1 MPAPHRPTA
10 HSMTRRA
17 SFRDYS
23 APGIYHITLT
33 VTDGLGPV
41 LGSVTGDLSQ
51 PEGSPEAPRVELT
64 AVGQMVEQQLTQ
76 AIPAHYPMV
85 EIQDHVVMPDHLHA
99 IIEVHGSLFNAG
111 GRHTHLG
118 QVIAGFKK
126 GCNHG
131 YWQIIGQTPEWGMPH
146 VPAAQQGTAAMQQGT
161 AAMQQGTAAMQQG
174 TAAMQQGTVAMQ
186 QGKPAAANAAN
197 ATNATAA
204 AAVTSAAGVSA
215 GRFSRPS
222 FKVPS
227 DASTLRTP
235 LWNPGYC
242 DVQPLRAGQLA
253 TQRAYIRANPR
264 SRLLRMSNRAWLT
277 AQRGAIDTRLT
288 PAALRGYLA
297 RECSAADLL
306 SLRLDPLMAR
316 LMLGPDGTIACDSYG
331 DRSLLERR
339 LLPVVCHRKD
349 KARRAEQLQRCFAA
363 ADEGAVLVSARIAPD
378 EQAIV
383 DAATEAGFPVVRV
396 IPDGMSD
403 RYHPSAELT
412 TLCAAG
418 LMLIVTPWHYR
429 QRPADGLVTV
439 GECKTMNCV
448 VQALCRLKD
457 EWWKDE

>member
-1 MPAPHRPTA
+1 MPTPYRPSA

-23 APGIYHITLT
+23 AAGLYHITIT
-33 VTDGLGPV
+33 VTDGLGQV
-41 LGSVTGDLSQ
+41 LGRVAGDLSV
-51 PEGSPEAPRVELT
+51 PDGTPGAPHVALT
-64 AVGQMVEQQLTQ
+64 PIGQMVEQELTQ
-76 AIPAHYPMV
+76 SIPAHYPMV

-99 IIEVHGSLFNAG
+99 IIEVHGNLVGANG
-111 GRHTHLG
+111 TPTHLG

-126 GCNHG
+126 GCNRG
-131 YWQIIGQTPEWGMPH
+131 YWQLIGQTPEWGMPH
-146 VPAAQQGTAAMQQGT
+146 VQQGAGN
-161 AAMQQGTAAMQQG
+161 
-174 TAAMQQGTVAMQ
+174 VQ
-186 QGKPAAANAAN
+186 QGKPAATNTAGTAN
-197 ATNATAA
+197 ATNGIAAATNGTAA
-204 AAVTSAAGVSA
+204 ATNGTAAATNTAGAANSTTTTPVGVSA

-222 FKVPS
+222 FKVAS

-242 DVQPLRAGQLA
+242 DVIPLRAGQLA
-253 TQRAYIRANPR
+253 IQRAYIRANPR
-264 SRLLRMSNRAWLT
+264 SRLMRMSNRAWLT
-277 AQRGAIDTRLT
+277 AQRGGIDTRLT

-306 SLRLDPLMAR
+306 PQRLDPLMTGL
-316 LMLGPDGTIACDSYG
+316 LMATDGTITCDSYG
-331 DRSLLERR
+331 DRSLLVRR

-383 DAATEAGFPVVRV
+383 DAATEAGFPVIRV
-396 IPDGMSD
+396 MPDGMPD
-403 RYHPSAELT
+403 RYHPSAVLA
-412 TLCAAG
+412 TLCDAG
-418 LMLIVTPWHYR
+418 QMLLVTPWRYR
-429 QRPADGLVTV
+429 QRQSNEPISV

-457 EWWKDE
+457 DWWKAK